1 MATERKKTIKRRRQ
15 RKKRIGKLKKQ
26 LKEAKTKKEREHYAE
41 LIQRR
46 DPYFLR
52 FDDNL

>member
-1 MATERKKTIKRRRQ
+1 MATERKRVIKRRRQ

-26 LKEAKTKKEREHYAE
+26 FEQAKTKKEREHYLD

-46 DPYFLR
+46 DPF
-52 FDDNL
+52 FNGSEE

>member
-1 MATERKKTIKRRRQ
+1 MATERERMIKRRRQ

-26 LKEAKTKKEREHYAE
+26 FEEAKTKKEREHFLE

-46 DPYFLR
+46 DPF
-52 FDDNL
+52 FKQFEK